1 MTKIPTELSIIIQN
15 LKDGNLDDSLK
26 KIKKIIITNSNKNL
40 VCKLFAS
47 IYFQKKN
54 WGNAIE
60 YYQKMLSFEDK
71 KFGIYNNIG
80 VALFNLGKI
89 NQSIK
94 IYKKAIIENSNFDL
108 AYNNMGI
115 SYNELGVYG
124 MAAKH
129 FSQALTLNDNNHNA
143 KNNLIDLFLVA
154 HIKEKNAHPLIK
166 INNKIKNI
174 NNKITINSSI
184 NLEHVKGILNESDN
198 IIKTYQKEFNYN
210 ETQLYRKNSTNLNC
224 KRHFKVFNKFNII
237 PKYCFACYKIQINL
251 GNVVDLIKLFLI
263 FDNLSLKNN
272 NIRKCITET
281 RNNIP
286 GNYKGYIYCNGI
298 DEAKEIFDKILDITN
313 RIKFEKIKIIIKHGC
328 SEFYESYPD
337 YKEINVKNGKK
348 MEYNENWKEKELIID
363 NKTPIRNKLDKKKI
377 HKSLKGINLSDIL
390 IIKNWICY
398 ANLIGD
404 FSYKDIYYKEAKSSF
419 ISKIL
424 EPQLAFRKKYLL
436 K

>member
-174 NNKITINSSI
+174 DNKITNNDSI
-184 NLEHVKGILNESDN
+184 KLEYIKNLLEISDN
-198 IIKTYQKEFNYN
+198 IIKTYEKGFNFN
-210 ETQLYRKNSTNLNC
+210 ETQIYRKNSINLNC
-224 KRHFKVFNKFNII
+224 KRHFKVFNEFNII
-237 PKYCFACYKIQINL
+237 PKYCFACYKIQIIL
-251 GNVVDLIKLFLI
+251 RNVVDLIRLFFV
-263 FDNLSLKNN
+263 FDNLSLEKN
-272 NIRKCITET
+272 NIRKCIIET
-281 RNNIP
+281 RVNIS
-286 GNYKGYIYCNGI
+286 GNYKGYIYCDGI
-298 DEAKEIFDKILDITN
+298 DEAQKIFDKISEITN
-313 RIKFEKIKIIIKHGC
+313 KNKFEKIKIIIKHGC

-337 YKEINVKNGKK
+337 FEKINIKK
-348 MEYNENWKEKELIID
+348 LQQMNYEKNWKDKELMID
-363 NKTPIRNKLDKKKI
+363 NKTPIRNELDKKKI

-398 ANLIGD
+398 ADLIGD
-404 FSYKDIYYKEAKSSF
+404 FSYKDIYYGDVKSSF
-419 ISKIL
+419 INSIL
-424 EPQLAFRKKYLL
+424 EPQLTFRKKDLI

>member
-54 WGNAIE
+54 WENAIE

-184 NLEHVKGILNESDN
+184 NLEHVKDILNESDN

-210 ETQLYRKNSTNLNC
+210 ETQLYRKNSTNLDC
-224 KRHFKVFNKFNII
+224 KRHFKVFNEFNII

-298 DEAKEIFDKILDITN
+298 DEAKEIFDKISDIIN

-398 ANLIGD
+398 ANLIDD
-404 FSYKDIYYKEAKSSF
+404 FSYKDIYCKEAKSSF

>member
-47 IYFQKKN
+47 IYFQKKY
-54 WGNAIE
+54 WKNAIE

-404 FSYKDIYYKEAKSSF
+404 FSYKDIYYKEAKSNF

>member
-1 MTKIPTELSIIIQN
+1 MIKNLNQFDIIIQS
-15 LKDGNLDDSLK
+15 LKDGNLDYSLN
-26 KIKKIIITNSNKNL
+26 KIKKISITNSNEHL
-40 VCKLFAS
+40 ISKLLAS
-47 IYFQKKN
+47 IYFKKKN
-54 WGNAIE
+54 WENSIK

-337 YKEINVKNGKK
+337 YKEINLKNGKQ

>member
-54 WGNAIE
+54 WENAIE

-224 KRHFKVFNKFNII
+224 KRHFEVFNKFNII

-298 DEAKEIFDKILDITN
+298 DEAKEIFDKISDITN
-313 RIKFEKIKIIIKHGC
+313 RIKFEKIKITIKHGC

-424 EPQLAFRKKYLL
+424 EPQLVFRKKYLL

>member
-1 MTKIPTELSIIIQN
+1 MTKNPTELSIIIQN

-26 KIKKIIITNSNKNL
+26 QLKEIIINNSNKNL
-40 VCKLFAS
+40 VYKIFAS
-47 IYFQKKN
+47 IYFQKQN
-54 WGNAIE
+54 WENAIE

-80 VALFNLGKI
+80 VALFNLGRI

-108 AYNNMGI
+108 VYNNMGI
-115 SYNELGVYG
+115 SYNELGAYEE
-124 MAAKH
+124 AAKH

-154 HIKEKNAHPLIK
+154 NLEKKNEHPLIK

-174 NNKITINSSI
+174 NNKITINGSI
-184 NLEHVKGILNESDN
+184 NLEHVKDILNESDN
-198 IIKTYQKEFNYN
+198 IIKTYQIEFNYN
-210 ETQLYRKNSTNLNC
+210 ETQLYRKNSNNLDC
-224 KRHFKVFNKFNII
+224 KRHFKVFNEFNII

-251 GNVVDLIKLFLI
+251 GNVVDLIKLFFI
-263 FDNLSLKNN
+263 FDNLSLEKN

-298 DEAKEIFDKILDITN
+298 DEAQQISDKISDITN
-313 RIKFEKIKIIIKHGC
+313 RIKFEKIEIIIKHGC
-328 SEFYESYPD
+328 SEFYESYPE
-337 YKEINVKNGKK
+337 YKKINANNGKQ
-348 MEYNENWKEKELIID
+348 MEYKDNWKEKELIID
-363 NKTPIRNKLDKKKI
+363 NKIPIRNELDKKKFN
-377 HKSLKGINLSDIL
+377 KSLKGINLSDIL

-404 FSYKDIYYKEAKSSF
+404 FSYKDIYSKEAESSF
-419 ISKIL
+419 INKIL
-424 EPQLAFRKKYLL
+424 EPQLAFRKKNLL

>member
-1 MTKIPTELSIIIQN
+1 MTKNPTELSIIIQN

-26 KIKKIIITNSNKNL
+26 QLKGIIINNSNKNL
-40 VCKLFAS
+40 VYKIFAS
-47 IYFQKKN
+47 IYFQKQN
-54 WGNAIE
+54 WENAIE

-80 VALFNLGKI
+80 VALFNLGRI

-94 IYKKAIIENSNFDL
+94 IYKKAIIENPNFDL
-108 AYNNMGI
+108 VYNNMGI
-115 SYNELGVYG
+115 SYNELGAYEE
-124 MAAKH
+124 AAKH

-154 HIKEKNAHPLIK
+154 NLEKKNEHPLIK

-174 NNKITINSSI
+174 NNKITINGSI
-184 NLEHVKGILNESDN
+184 NLEHVKDILNESDN
-198 IIKTYQKEFNYN
+198 IIKTYQIEFNYN

-263 FDNLSLKNN
+263 FDNLSLKND

-404 FSYKDIYYKEAKSSF
+404 FSYKDIYSKEAESSF
-419 ISKIL
+419 INKIL
-424 EPQLAFRKKYLL
+424 EPQLAFRKKNLL

>member
-54 WGNAIE
+54 WENAIE

>member
-184 NLEHVKGILNESDN
+184 NLEHVKDILNESDN

>member
-1 MTKIPTELSIIIQN
+1 MTKNPTELSIIIQN

-26 KIKKIIITNSNKNL
+26 QLKGIIINNSNKNL
-40 VCKLFAS
+40 VYKIFAS
-47 IYFQKKN
+47 IYFQKQN
-54 WGNAIE
+54 WENAIE

-80 VALFNLGKI
+80 VALFNLGRI

-94 IYKKAIIENSNFDL
+94 IYKKAIIENPNFDL
-108 AYNNMGI
+108 VYNNMGI
-115 SYNELGVYG
+115 SYNELGAYEE
-124 MAAKH
+124 AAKH

-154 HIKEKNAHPLIK
+154 NLEKKNEHPLIK

-174 NNKITINSSI
+174 NNKITINGSI
-184 NLEHVKGILNESDN
+184 NLEHVKDILNESDN
-198 IIKTYQKEFNYN
+198 IIKTYQIEFNYN
-210 ETQLYRKNSTNLNC
+210 ETQLYRKNSNNLDC
-224 KRHFKVFNKFNII
+224 KRHFKVFNEFNII

-251 GNVVDLIKLFLI
+251 GNVVDLIKLFFI
-263 FDNLSLKNN
+263 FDNLSLEKN

-298 DEAKEIFDKILDITN
+298 DEAQQISDKISDITN
-313 RIKFEKIKIIIKHGC
+313 RIKFEKIEIIIKHGC
-328 SEFYESYPD
+328 SEFYESYPE
-337 YKEINVKNGKK
+337 YKKINVNNGKQ
-348 MEYNENWKEKELIID
+348 MEYKDNWKEKELIID
-363 NKTPIRNKLDKKKI
+363 NKIPIRNELDKKKFN
-377 HKSLKGINLSDIL
+377 KSLKGINLSDIL

-404 FSYKDIYYKEAKSSF
+404 FSYKDIYSKEAESSF
-419 ISKIL
+419 INKIL
-424 EPQLAFRKKYLL
+424 EPQLAFRKKNLL

>member
-1 MTKIPTELSIIIQN
+1 MTRNPTQLDIIIQN
-15 LKDGNLDDSLK
+15 LKEGNLDSSLE
-26 KIKKIIITNSNKNL
+26 KIRKINITNSNKNL
-40 VCKLFAS
+40 VYKLFAS
-47 IYFQKKN
+47 IYFKKKN
-54 WGNAIE
+54 WENSIK
-60 YYQKMLSFEDK
+60 YYQKILSFEEK
-71 KFGIYNNIG
+71 KFGTYNNIG

-89 NQSIK
+89 NESIK
-94 IYKKAIIENSNFDL
+94 INKKAIVENPNFDL
-108 AYNNMGI
+108 AYNNIGI
-115 SYNELGVYG
+115 CYNELGAYEE
-124 MAAKH
+124 AAKY
-129 FSQALTLNDNNHNA
+129 FSQALTLNDDNYIA
-143 KNNLIDLFLVA
+143 KSNLINLFLVVS
-154 HIKEKNAHPLIK
+154 IEEKNRHPLIK

-328 SEFYESYPD
+328 SEFYVSYPD
-337 YKEINVKNGKK
+337 YKKINVKDGKQ

-363 NKTPIRNKLDKKKI
+363 NKTPIRNELDKKKI

-404 FSYKDIYYKEAKSSF
+404 FSYKDIYYKEVKSSF
-419 ISKIL
+419 INKIL

>member
-1 MTKIPTELSIIIQN
+1 MTKIPTELSIIVQN
-15 LKDGNLDDSLK
+15 LKNGNLDDSLK
-26 KIKKIIITNSNKNL
+26 QIKKITITNSNKNL

-47 IYFQKKN
+47 IFFQKKN
-54 WGNAIE
+54 WENAIE
-60 YYQKMLSFEDK
+60 YYQKMLSFKGK

-94 IYKKAIIENSNFDL
+94 IYKKAIIENPNFDL

-124 MAAKH
+124 EAAKY
-129 FSQALTLNDNNHNA
+129 FSQALTLNENNNNA

-154 HIKEKNAHPLIK
+154 RVEEKNRHPLIK

-174 NNKITINSSI
+174 NNKININIPI
-184 NLEHVKGILNESDN
+184 NLEHVKDILNECDN

-210 ETQLYRKNSTNLNC
+210 ETQLYRKNSTTLNC
-224 KRHFKVFNKFNII
+224 KRHFKVFNEFNVI

-263 FDNLSLKNN
+263 FDNLSLKKN
-272 NIRKCITET
+272 NIRKCITEI

-286 GNYKGYIYCNGI
+286 ENYKGYIYCNGI
-298 DEAKEIFDKILDITN
+298 DEAQEIFDKISDIAN
-313 RIKFEKIKIIIKHGC
+313 RIKFKKIKILIKHGC
-328 SEFYESYPD
+328 SEFYGSYPN
-337 YKEINVKNGKK
+337 YKKINVNNGKL
-348 MEYNENWKEKELIID
+348 MQYNENWKEKELIID
-363 NKTPIRNKLDKKKI
+363 NKIPIRNELDKKKI

-404 FSYKDIYYKEAKSSF
+404 FSYKDIYHKEVKSSF
-419 ISKIL
+419 INKIL
-424 EPQLAFRKKYLL
+424 EPQLAFRKKNLL

>member
-263 FDNLSLKNN
+263 FDNLSLKND

-298 DEAKEIFDKILDITN
+298 DEAEEIFDKISDITN

-404 FSYKDIYYKEAKSSF
+404 FSYKDIYYKEVKSSF
-419 ISKIL
+419 INKIL

>member
-1 MTKIPTELSIIIQN
+1 MIKNPTELNIVIQN
-15 LKDGNLDDSLK
+15 LKDGNLDDGLK
-26 KIKKIIITNSNKNL
+26 KIKEITITNSNNNL
-40 VCKLFAS
+40 ICKLYAS

-54 WGNAIE
+54 WENSIK
-60 YYQKMLSFEDK
+60 YLQKMLFFEDK
-71 KFGIYNNIG
+71 KVGIYNNIG

-184 NLEHVKGILNESDN
+184 NLENVKGILNESDN

-224 KRHFKVFNKFNII
+224 KRHFEVFNKFNII

>member
-1 MTKIPTELSIIIQN
+1 MTRNPTQLDIIIQN
-15 LKDGNLDDSLK
+15 LKEGNLDSSLE
-26 KIKKIIITNSNKNL
+26 KIRKINITNSNKNL
-40 VCKLFAS
+40 VYKLFAS
-47 IYFQKKN
+47 IYFKKKN
-54 WGNAIE
+54 WENSIK
-60 YYQKMLSFEDK
+60 YYQKILSFEEK
-71 KFGIYNNIG
+71 KFGTYNNIG

-89 NQSIK
+89 NESIK
-94 IYKKAIIENSNFDL
+94 INKKAIVENPNFDL
-108 AYNNMGI
+108 AYNNIGI
-115 SYNELGVYG
+115 CYNELGAYEE
-124 MAAKH
+124 AAKY
-129 FSQALTLNDNNHNA
+129 FSQALTLNDDNYIA
-143 KNNLIDLFLVA
+143 KSNLINLFLVVS
-154 HIKEKNAHPLIK
+154 IEEKNRHPLIK

-184 NLEHVKGILNESDN
+184 NLEHVKDILNESDN

-210 ETQLYRKNSTNLNC
+210 ETQLYRKNSTNLDC
-224 KRHFKVFNKFNII
+224 KRHFKVFNEFNII

-251 GNVVDLIKLFLI
+251 GNVVDLIKLFFI
-263 FDNLSLKNN
+263 FDNLSLEKN

-281 RNNIP
+281 RNGIP

-298 DEAKEIFDKILDITN
+298 DEAQQIFDKISGIASRT
-313 RIKFEKIKIIIKHGC
+313 KFEKIKIIIKHGC
-328 SEFYESYPD
+328 SEFYVSYPD
-337 YKEINVKNGKK
+337 YKKINVKYGKQ

-363 NKTPIRNKLDKKKI
+363 NKTPIRNELDKKKI

-404 FSYKDIYYKEAKSSF
+404 FSYKDIYYKEVKSSF
-419 ISKIL
+419 INKIL

>member
-1 MTKIPTELSIIIQN
+1 MIKDLNQFDIIIQN
-15 LKDGNLDDSLK
+15 LKDGNLDDSLNR
-26 KIKKIIITNSNKNL
+26 IKKISITNSNEHL
-40 VCKLFAS
+40 ISKLLAS
-47 IYFQKKN
+47 IYFKKKN
-54 WGNAIE
+54 WENSIK
-60 YYQKMLSFEDK
+60 YYQKILSFEDK

-337 YKEINVKNGKK
+337 YKEINLKNGKQ

>member
-224 KRHFKVFNKFNII
+224 KRHFEVFNKFNII

-398 ANLIGD
+398 ANLIDD
-404 FSYKDIYYKEAKSSF
+404 FSYKDIYCKEAKSSF

>member
-1 MTKIPTELSIIIQN
+1 MTKNPTELSIIIQN

-26 KIKKIIITNSNKNL
+26 QLKGIIINNSNKNL
-40 VCKLFAS
+40 VYKIFAS
-47 IYFQKKN
+47 IYFQKQN
-54 WGNAIE
+54 WENAIE

-80 VALFNLGKI
+80 VALFNLGRI

-94 IYKKAIIENSNFDL
+94 IYKKAIIENPNFDL
-108 AYNNMGI
+108 VYNNMGI
-115 SYNELGVYG
+115 SYNELGAYEE
-124 MAAKH
+124 AAKH

-154 HIKEKNAHPLIK
+154 NLEKKNEHPLIK

-174 NNKITINSSI
+174 NNKITINGTI
-184 NLEHVKGILNESDN
+184 NLEHIKNILNESDN
-198 IIKTYQKEFNYN
+198 IIKTYQIEFNYN
-210 ETQLYRKNSTNLNC
+210 ETQLYRKNSNNLNC
-224 KRHFKVFNKFNII
+224 KRHFKVFNEFNII
-237 PKYCFACYKIQINL
+237 PKYCFARYKIQINL
-251 GNVVDLIKLFLI
+251 GNVVDLIKLFFI
-263 FDNLSLKNN
+263 FDNLSLEKN

-298 DEAKEIFDKILDITN
+298 DEAQQISDKISDITN
-313 RIKFEKIKIIIKHGC
+313 RIKFEKIEIIIKHGC
-328 SEFYESYPD
+328 SEFYESYPE
-337 YKEINVKNGKK
+337 YKKINANNGKQ
-348 MEYNENWKEKELIID
+348 MEYKDNWKEKELIID
-363 NKTPIRNKLDKKKI
+363 NKIPIRNELDKKKFN
-377 HKSLKGINLSDIL
+377 KSLKGINLSDIL

-404 FSYKDIYYKEAKSSF
+404 FSYKDIYSKEAESSF
-419 ISKIL
+419 INKIL
-424 EPQLAFRKKYLL
+424 EPQLAFRKKNLL

>member
-47 IYFQKKN
+47 IYFQKKY
-54 WGNAIE
+54 WKNAIE

-174 NNKITINSSI
+174 DNKIINNNFI
-184 NLEHVKGILNESDN
+184 KLEYIKNLLEISDN
-198 IIKTYQKEFNYN
+198 IIKTYEKGFNFN
-210 ETQLYRKNSTNLNC
+210 ETQIYRKNSINLNC
-224 KRHFKVFNKFNII
+224 KRHFKVFNEFNII
-237 PKYCFACYKIQINL
+237 PKYCFACYKIQIIL
-251 GNVVDLIKLFLI
+251 RNVVDLIRLFFV
-263 FDNLSLKNN
+263 FDNLSLEKN
-272 NIRKCITET
+272 NIRKCIIET
-281 RNNIP
+281 RVNIS
-286 GNYKGYIYCNGI
+286 GNYKGYIYCDGI
-298 DEAKEIFDKILDITN
+298 DEAQKIFDKISEITN
-313 RIKFEKIKIIIKHGC
+313 KNKFEKIKIIIKHGC

-337 YKEINVKNGKK
+337 FEKINVNKNQQ
-348 MEYNENWKEKELIID
+348 MEYEKNWKDKELMID
-363 NKTPIRNKLDKKKI
+363 NKTPIRNELDKKKI

-404 FSYKDIYYKEAKSSF
+404 FSYKDIYHEEVKSNF
-419 ISKIL
+419 INSIL
-424 EPQLAFRKKYLL
+424 EPQLTFRKKDLI

>member
-1 MTKIPTELSIIIQN
+1 MTRNPTQLDIIIQN
-15 LKDGNLDDSLK
+15 LKEGNLDSSLE
-26 KIKKIIITNSNKNL
+26 KIRKINITNSNKNL
-40 VCKLFAS
+40 VYKLFAS
-47 IYFQKKN
+47 IYFKKRN
-54 WGNAIE
+54 WENSIK
-60 YYQKMLSFEDK
+60 YYQKILSFEEK
-71 KFGIYNNIG
+71 KFGTYNNIG

-89 NQSIK
+89 NESIK
-94 IYKKAIIENSNFDL
+94 INKKAIVENPNFDL
-108 AYNNMGI
+108 AYNNIGI
-115 SYNELGVYG
+115 CYNELGAYEE
-124 MAAKH
+124 AAKY
-129 FSQALTLNDNNHNA
+129 FSQALTLNDDNYIA
-143 KNNLIDLFLVA
+143 KSNLINLFLVVS
-154 HIKEKNAHPLIK
+154 IEEKNRHPLIK

-224 KRHFKVFNKFNII
+224 KRHFEVFNKFNII

-298 DEAKEIFDKILDITN
+298 DEAEEIFDKISDITN

-337 YKEINVKNGKK
+337 YKEINVKNGKQ

>member
-47 IYFQKKN
+47 IYFQKKY
-54 WGNAIE
+54 WKNAIE

-154 HIKEKNAHPLIK
+154 RIKEKNAHPLIK

-298 DEAKEIFDKILDITN
+298 DEAEEIFDKISDITN

-424 EPQLAFRKKYLL
+424 EPQLVFRKKYLL

>member
-47 IYFQKKN
+47 IYFQKKY
-54 WGNAIE
+54 WKNAIE

>member
-47 IYFQKKN
+47 IYFQKKY
-54 WGNAIE
+54 WKNAIE

-184 NLEHVKGILNESDN
+184 NLEHVKDILNESDN

-298 DEAKEIFDKILDITN
+298 DEAKEIFDKISDIIN

>member
-1 MTKIPTELSIIIQN
+1 MAKNAIEIDIIIQK
-15 LKDGNLDDSLK
+15 LKDGYLDEGLK
-26 KIKKIIITNSNKNL
+26 KLEKIIITNSNKNL
-40 VCKLFAS
+40 IYKLFAS
-47 IYFQKKN
+47 IYFKKKN
-54 WGNAIE
+54 WENSIQ
-60 YYQKMLSFEDK
+60 YYKKILSFEDK

-298 DEAKEIFDKILDITN
+298 DEAKEIFDKISDIIN

-337 YKEINVKNGKK
+337 YKEINLKNGKQ

>member
-15 LKDGNLDDSLK
+15 LKDGNLDDCLK

-54 WGNAIE
+54 WENAIE